1 MKTKSFTLFFIGILF
16 LAINGCGIYSF
27 TGASIPP
34 HLKRIHIPNFQD
46 KSSSGILTLKEDLT
60 EELTTKIITQSSF
73 ELGTQQQADC
83 RLEGSVVMYT
93 NQPYIISQGQATGS
107 NRITIRVSVVYRDLI
122 KKETIWEQNFE
133 NWAEYSIGDRTAE
146 QESLKEAVS
155 KLSDDIFSK
164 IVSNW

>member
-1 MKTKSFTLFFIGILF
+1 MLVLT
-16 LAINGCGIYSF
+16 GCGVYSF

-46 KSSSGILTLKEDLT
+46 KSSSGILNLKEDLT
-60 EELTTKIITQSSF
+60 ELLTTKVITQSSF

-93 NQPYIISQGQATGS
+93 NQPYIISQGQATGT

-133 NWAEYSIGDRTAE
+133 NWAEYSIGDRSAE
-146 QESLKEAVS
+146 QEALKETTT
-155 KLSDDIFSK
+155 KLTDDIFSK

>member
-1 MKTKSFTLFFIGILF
+1 MKIKLASTLLFSLCIL
-16 LAINGCGIYSF
+16 AMTGCGIYSF

-46 KSSSGILTLKEDLT
+46 KSSSGILNLKEDLT
-60 EELTTKIITQSSF
+60 ELLTTKIITQSSF

-93 NQPYIISQGQATGS
+93 NQPYIISQGQATGT
-107 NRITIRVSVVYRDLI
+107 NRITVRVSVVYRDLI

-133 NWAEYSIGDRTAE
+133 NWAEYSIGDQSAE
-146 QESLKEAVS
+146 QEALKEATI
-155 KLSDDIFSK
+155 KLTDDIFSK